1 MFYLLLTGMY
11 SMHTYET
18 SKQLVMSYSIEIN
31 NNDDSNLKKESE
43 EIMEKN
49 NIENL
54 ESKTK
59 NNSNPP
65 VRHSII

>member
-1 MFYLLLTGMY
+1 
-11 SMHTYET
+11 
-18 SKQLVMSYSIEIN
+18 MSYSIEIN
-31 NNDDSNLKKESE
+31 NNDNSNLKKESE